1 MNQERLDVHVEF
13 RKARGT
19 KDQKDQ
25 VASIHWVIEKS
36 RDFKIKKKKNSTSAS
51 LTMLCRSQQT
61 VENSQRD
68 GNTRTPYLSSK
79 KSLCKTRSNG

>member
-1 MNQERLDVHVEF
+1 MNQERLDVNVEF

-36 RDFKIKKKKNSTSAS
+36 RDFKIKKKKFYFCFIDYALQVTTNCGKFSK
-51 LTMLCRSQQT
+51 RWEYQ
-61 VENSQRD
+61 
-68 GNTRTPYLSSK
+68 NTLSVF
-79 KSLCKTRSNG
+79 